1 MKQIKTRAGFSAV
14 MVIIIVLLL
23 AGLGVGGYFAY
34 TQLILPGLNPYNKII
49 PEDLK
54 AYDLGKNADGFLVYK
69 LDKDLQS
76 LYTQTGVNTEAEKV
90 KAAIAYYSS
99 QDQSAAVII
108 QFSSKDIADLAVKA
122 LNDQKAS
129 AKNEFSL
136 MPEFKVDQKDSVMIV
151 TLGKGLSAFQGTL
164 SENPEI
170 SKIDQ
175 TMVDSQLIAYFN
187 HAKSPESTLLLFAI
201 SNSIFSGFSDMDI
214 SMVNPEN
221 PIIPSAHA
229 QAFIAPTDKPVKVA
243 PASSGVGNLIKPTN
257 QSEPTTAV
265 SSGGFISP
273 TDNPSAISN
282 ATGGTASPRMQAM
295 TLFNGLLSFASDSIF
310 IVRYKNQSLSAQLTT
325 NIFDKNNISS
335 SAVMKI
341 AQMSGAK
348 TGTEELEKAYD
359 MMIESS
365 DKLMPD
371 IQKNLN
377 GSDFKQ
383 FYPDSNATITF
394 DHKSFSIGVNIA
406 ESDMKKIIDS
416 VKIAQTEAPMKA
428 RNAARK
434 ADMNNLIAAIET
446 YNADNNAYPE
456 NSMCIDQMADL
467 QKYFISGKSP
477 TDPQGKQTIGS
488 FECTGGYYY
497 QTFPGKQSGY
507 MVWGK
512 LENNLGNTNETPQ
525 TVAEKISDS
534 SFHQTFKENKEGEY
548 FVIDETSQLIET
560 PLNDDV
566 TSIPAEELG
575 APVIAPSV
583 PAPPKVKRVK

>member
-69 LDKDLQS
+69 LDKDLQN
-76 LYTQTGVNTEAEKV
+76 LYSQTGVNTEAEKV

-99 QDQSAAVII
+99 QDQSAAVVI

-122 LNDQKAS
+122 VNDQKTS
-129 AKNEFSL
+129 AKNELSL
-136 MPEFKVDQKDSVMIV
+136 MPEFKVDQKDNVMIV
-151 TLGKGLSAFQGTL
+151 TLGKGLSAFQGAL

-170 SKIDQ
+170 NKIDK

-201 SNSIFSGFSDMDI
+201 SNTVFSGFSDMDI
-214 SMVNPEN
+214 SMANPEM

-229 QAFIAPTDKPVKVA
+229 QGSFIAPTDKPQR
-243 PASSGVGNLIKPTN
+243 I
-257 QSEPTTAV
+257 SE
-265 SSGGFISP
+265 
-273 TDNPSAISN
+273 

-295 TLFNGLLSFASDSIF
+295 TLFNSLLTFASDSTL
-310 IVRYKNQSLSAQLTT
+310 IVRYKSQSLSAQLTT
-325 NIFDKNNISS
+325 NIFDKNNLSS
-335 SAVMKI
+335 SAIIKI
-341 AQMSGAK
+341 AKMSGANR
-348 TGTEELEKAYD
+348 GTEELEKAYD

-377 GSDFKQ
+377 GSDFKK

-394 DHKSFSIGVNIA
+394 DHKSFNIGVNLA

-416 VKIAQTEAPMKA
+416 IKIAQTEAPMKA

-434 ADMNNLIAAIET
+434 ADMNNIIVAIET
-446 YNADNNAYPE
+446 YNAENSAYPE
-456 NSMCIDQMADL
+456 NSMCVDQIADI
-467 QKYFISGKSP
+467 QKYFMNGKSP
-477 TDPQGKQTIGS
+477 TDPQGKQTIGTS
-488 FECTGGYYY
+488 ECAGGYYY
-497 QTFPGKQSGY
+497 QAFPGKQSGY
-507 MVWGK
+507 MIWGK
-512 LENNLGNTNETPQ
+512 LENNSGNTNETPQ
-525 TVAEKISDS
+525 SVDEKISDN
-534 SFHQTFKENKEGEY
+534 SFHQIFKENKEGQY
-548 FVIDETSQLIET
+548 YVVDETS
-560 PLNDDV
+560 PLMEAAVDDAV
-566 TSIPAEELG
+566 IAIPAEELG
-575 APVIAPSV
+575 APVVAPSV
-583 PAPPKVKRVK
+583 PTPPKVKRIK